1 MATMTEVG
9 HRERYGVP
17 PGGTEMLADLKTRL
31 ADLERAAQ
39 SAEGRDDDLAGMVA
53 GLNRAFG
60 ALCRILEEE
69 RPGTAARLL
78 AAIEEAEADPV
89 ESYSERATETM
100 RSMLGCIQEFL
111 VGIGKFTSPRIARGR
126 W

>member
-1 MATMTEVG
+1 
-9 HRERYGVP
+9 
-17 PGGTEMLADLKTRL
+17 MLSELKTRL

-39 SAEGRDDDLAGMVA
+39 AAEGRDEDLAGMVA
-53 GLNRAFG
+53 GLNRTLG
-60 ALCRILEEE
+60 ALCKVLEED

-78 AAIEEAEADPV
+78 AALDEAADDPV
-89 ESYSERATETM
+89 ESYSERVTEKM

-111 VGIGKFTSPRIARGR
+111 VDIGKFTSPRIARAR